1 MYPFFFYFARSCT
14 YALTCCHSYIES
26 DMERFAQA
34 GNTAI
39 QRPCTAAPRTHTTET
54 TINK

>member
-1 MYPFFFYFARSCT
+1 MYPFFLLCTVVHT
-14 YALTCCHSYIES
+14 YALTCCHSYRES
-26 DMERFAQA
+26 NMERFAQA

-39 QRPCTAAPRTHTTET
+39 QRLCTAAPRTHTTET